1 MFTRGT
7 RFWHTAMWKDWH
19 FCKGFL
25 RCLRHFSGNM
35 WNKYWKWRLFDG
47 FLRFLEGFP
56 GKMAKDHHFFL
67 TDFWWIHLVDGKKIP
82 LDQDN
87 IFFTVP
93 LWLVMT
99 WLPSLL
105 VKSKILG
112 QSCQICVANFPHI
125 WLSNSFVRLLHPAIP
140 SGTRWEISWRRTNI
154 WPRELGDLRGWQLS
168 GWSLVKKWRYP
179 LVN

>member
-1 MFTRGT
+1 MGWTSIYQL
-7 RFWHTAMWKDWH
+7 FW
-19 FCKGFL
+19 CSPGVQGFDTL
-25 RCLRHFSGNM
+25 PCGKIDIFARDFWDVWGI
-35 WNKYWKWRLFDG
+35 
-47 FLRFLEGFP
+47 FLETCETNIENE
-56 GKMAKDHHFFL
+56 DFL